1 MLRNDLS
8 TQPVECSRMKCPQ
21 MMKTGQLSSTET
33 CNMTSTVEK
42 TKINNVKDDQN
53 CNWTH
58 QEIELLLEKLYFS
71 RFLIPLHL
79 TKCILKSL
87 RFNFL
92 SGVELLRFMLRIA
105 SEQYS
110 PVPSNSCPV
119 YYFFWFFVGHSL
131 FLFRPPSPPLN
142 FPDFVL
148 QIFERLLKPIVL
160 FQKPEAV

>member
-1 MLRNDLS
+1 MYISEFKSKTYNFRHLVCRNIHVAGMVYKPLRLYSPFVVRFYSEIIMLRNDLS

-110 PVPSNSCPV
+110 PVPSNSYPG
-119 YYFFWFFVGHSL
+119 Y
-131 FLFRPPSPPLN
+131 
-142 FPDFVL
+142 
-148 QIFERLLKPIVL
+148 
-160 FQKPEAV
+160 